1 MRCGVQAQ
9 GLAPAR
15 FYDIDFREVTQR
27 KAASLA
33 AVPDLRDRLGAGA
46 AVSAEAGA
54 PAPPEAQWRGGLRS
68 WGLEMHAP
76 VQQHSSRP
84 EPWRS
89 TSGGHPNSF
98 LNPNPEPL
106 HPEP

>member
-1 MRCGVQAQ
+1 MHPGAQAQ

-15 FYDIDFREVTQR
+15 FYELDFREVTQR
-27 KAASLA
+27 KAATLA

-54 PAPPEAQWRGGLRS
+54 QPHRPQAQWRGNKELGT
-68 WGLEMHAP
+68 HAP
-76 VQQHSSRP
+76 DNRHSSRP

-89 TSGGHPNSF
+89 ASMVTPK
-98 LNPNPEPL
+98 P
-106 HPEP
+106 